1 VTTPTAHVGRTVAED
16 AMAGKCKSCGGA
28 MNRHAFKC
36 PHCGWE
42 PWEAK
47 VTKPGFIISAGF
59 VILLLITAL

>member
-1 VTTPTAHVGRTVAED
+1 
-16 AMAGKCKSCGGA
+16 MAGKCKSCGGA
-28 MNRHAFKC
+28 MDRHAFKC